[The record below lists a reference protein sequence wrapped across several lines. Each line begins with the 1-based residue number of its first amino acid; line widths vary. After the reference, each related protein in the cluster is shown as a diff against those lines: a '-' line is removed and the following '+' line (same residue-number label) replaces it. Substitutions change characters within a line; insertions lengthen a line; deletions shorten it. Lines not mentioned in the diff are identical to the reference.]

1 MAEFDV
7 LQSDKKMNPLEEF
20 KDLQAKE
27 SKANLMILFK
37 DKEIAKLKAQLQ
49 EIDLKINQNKK
60 CYSAGNMKS
69 ALLHPFIVEEFE
81 AYRKEIQET
90 HQKIRSVTMENFFKK
105 NSESNPPSILNQ
117 AVKYMEKV
125 SNDILNEVNQEKIE
139 SHANTID
146 KKKATIESLEQKLK
160 ENRAYIKHLESDIS
174 ETEDLIMVISAK
186 ISQTEQQCEDMRK
199 ENLKLCSRSKRY

>member
-49 EIDLKINQNKK
+49 EIDLKINLNKK
-60 CYSAGNMKS
+60 CYSAANMKS

-125 SNDILNEVNQEKIE
+125 SNDILSEVNQEKME
-139 SHANTID
+139 SHASTIE
-146 KKKATIESLEQKLK
+146 KKKAAIESLEQKLK
-160 ENRAYIKHLESDIS
+160 ENRAYIKHLENDIS

-186 ISQTEQQCEDMRK
+186 INQTEQQCEDMRK
-199 ENLKLCSRSKRY
+199 ENLKICSRSKRY

>member
-1 MAEFDV
+1 MADFEV
-7 LQSDKKMNPLEEF
+7 LQSEKKMNPSEEY

-49 EIDLKINQNKK
+49 EIDLKISQNKK
-60 CYSAGNMKS
+60 CYSVGNTKA
-69 ALLHPFIVEEFE
+69 ALLHPFIMEEFE

-105 NSESNPPSILNQ
+105 NSESNPPSVLNQ
-117 AVKYMEKV
+117 AVKYMEKI
-125 SNDILNEVNQEKIE
+125 SNDILNEVSQEKIE
-139 SHANTID
+139 GHSSTID

-186 ISQTEQQCEDMRK
+186 ISQTEQQCEDIA
-199 ENLKLCSRSKRY
+199 LKII

>member
-1 MAEFDV
+1 MADFEV
-7 LQSDKKMNPLEEF
+7 LQSEKKMNPLEEY

-37 DKEIAKLKAQLQ
+37 DKEIAKLKTQLQ
-49 EIDLKINQNKK
+49 EIDLKISQNKK
-60 CYSAGNMKS
+60 CYSTTNTKA
-69 ALLHPFIVEEFE
+69 ALLHPFIMEEFE

-105 NSESNPPSILNQ
+105 NSESNPPSVLNQ
-117 AVKYMEKV
+117 SVKYMEKI
-125 SNDILNEVNQEKIE
+125 SNDISNEVSQEKIE
-139 SHANTID
+139 GHSITID
-146 KKKATIESLEQKLK
+146 KKKANIESLEQKLK

-174 ETEDLIMVISAK
+174 ETEDLIMVIYAK

-199 ENLKLCSRSKRY
+199 ENLKLAARSKRY